1 MTADPTPFNNGEFQL
16 QIRPHETD
24 GLRVL
29 APSLARALGFREAYD
44 LLRSIPLEEKGSEL
58 VRTPGGD
65 QQVGYLTE
73 AGFYRALGQ
82 RQAARIA
89 DESIRASVERFQSW
103 VYGEVLPTIR
113 KTGGA
118 YIAPGSRA
126 ELDLT
131 NPDTALDKLIEVA
144 RVAKAERARRLE
156 LEAKIEADAPKVE
169 AYEQFIEA
177 DGTYLVGTVARMLG
191 TSQNKLFAELR
202 DRGVFIAKGAMKNT
216 PYQRYMHHFVVKAT
230 HFERSDGSEGVSYT
244 TRVKPSGVDFI
255 RRRLNVRA
263 VAS

>member
-1 MTADPTPFNNGEFQL
+1 MSTEILPFQYADATVRTV
-16 QIRPHETD
+16 IID
-24 GLRVL
+24 GDPWFVL
-29 APSLARALGFREAYD
+29 ADLCAVLDLAN
-44 LLRSIPLEEKGSEL
+44 
-58 VRTPGGD
+58 
-65 QQVGYLTE
+65 VGNVAARLDE
-73 AGFYRALGQ
+73 VNV
-82 RQAARIA
+82 RQADVQNARGQMRQTIIVN
-89 DESIRASVERFQSW
+89 EPGMYEVVIRSDKPGAVAFRRW
-103 VYGEVLPTIR
+103 LTGEVLPTIR

-118 YIAPGSRA
+118 YIAPGSQA

-144 RVAKAERARRLE
+144 QVAKAERAKRME
-156 LEAKIEADAPKVE
+156 LEQKVAADAPKVE
-169 AYEQFIEA
+169 AYDQFMEA

-202 DRGVFIAKGAMKNT
+202 DRGVFIAKGSMKNT
-216 PYQRYMHHFVVKAT
+216 PYQRFMQHFTVKAT

-255 RRRLNVRA
+255 RRRLNMQV